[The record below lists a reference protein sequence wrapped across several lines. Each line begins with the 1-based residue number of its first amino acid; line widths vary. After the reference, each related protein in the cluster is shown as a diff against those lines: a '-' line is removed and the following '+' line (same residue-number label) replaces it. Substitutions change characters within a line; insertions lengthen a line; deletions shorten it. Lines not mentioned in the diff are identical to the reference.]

1 MGNSHATSPSE
12 RRCSNGFLAVSNKLN
27 RPMSDTDLFR
37 GKKTSAQ
44 QQREA
49 MTPSTRPRRTNSV
62 RGYEPRSASLRR
74 KRSILRRS
82 HLFEGGRAAR
92 RKTIEMEAEVKMAA
106 DQKQLFEA
114 AERGDVDAVEAL
126 ADAGIDVNSADDNQM
141 SVLHHAAM
149 NARDEVMKALISR
162 GANVNATD
170 LKGGFSPMHWVVISA
185 NPQVSPSTDHV
196 DRSLVILSKAGANVD
211 CTDFNLA
218 TPLHIAAQKGDR
230 GCIDALIRLGANPNL
245 KDVMGR
251 NCYEVAK
258 NSQVRGFMEQLK
270 KSKEEA
276 IYHVLEITPF
286 CPHSFSFHTPPPS
299 YSPPPPPTISF
310 PPLPPPTQYSN
321 SQDEDVPE
329 PLYHDPAPLR
339 ASMVSPP
346 STPPPPPPR
355 RRKQQDPSFPLG
367 SHINHVLEIP
377 PAVTRRGSQ
386 KSSLRRRK
394 VSVRR
399 L

>member
-1 MGNSHATSPSE
+1 MGNSHTTTSE
-12 RRCSNGFLAVSNKLN
+12 RHTSFLAAPCGKLN
-27 RPMSDTDLFR
+27 RPVSDTDLFR
-37 GKKTSAQ
+37 DKKTSAQ

-49 MTPSTRPRRTNSV
+49 MTPCTRPRRTSSV

-74 KRSILRRS
+74 KRSIQRRS
-82 HLFEGGRAAR
+82 HLFGGGRSK
-92 RKTIEMEAEVKMAA
+92 RKTIDMEAEIRMAA

-114 AERGDVDAVEAL
+114 AVRGDVDAVEAL
-126 ADAGIDVNSADDNQM
+126 ADTGIDVNSVDDNQM

-149 NARDEVMKALISR
+149 NARDEVIKALISR

-185 NPQVSPSTDHV
+185 NPQLSSTDHV
-196 DRSLVILSKAGANVD
+196 DESLVTLSKAGANVD

-230 GCIDALIRLGANPNL
+230 GCIDTLIRLGANPNL
-245 KDVMGR
+245 KDITGR

-258 NSQVRGFMEQLK
+258 NGQVRGFMEQLK
-270 KSKEEA
+270 KAKEEA

-286 CPHSFSFHTPPPS
+286 RPHSSSFRTPPPS
-299 YSPPPPPTISF
+299 YSPPPPPTITL
-310 PPLPPPTQYSN
+310 PPLPPPTQLQRYSN
-321 SQDEDVPE
+321 SQEEKDVPE
-329 PLYHDPAPLR
+329 PLYHDPVPFR

-355 RRKQQDPSFPLG
+355 RRKQQDPSFPLD
-367 SHINHVLEIP
+367 SHIYHVLEIP
-377 PAVTRRGSQ
+377 AAVTRRGSQ
-386 KSSLRRRK
+386 KSSPRRRK
-394 VSVRR
+394 ASVRR

>member
-1 MGNSHATSPSE
+1 MGNSHTTTSE
-12 RRCSNGFLAVSNKLN
+12 RHTSFLAVPCGKLN
-27 RPMSDTDLFR
+27 RPVSDTDLFR

-49 MTPSTRPRRTNSV
+49 MTPCTKPRRTNSV

-74 KRSILRRS
+74 KRSIQRRS
-82 HLFEGGRAAR
+82 HLFGGGRSR
-92 RKTIEMEAEVKMAA
+92 RKTIDMEAEIRMAA

-114 AERGDVDAVEAL
+114 AVRGDVDAVEAL
-126 ADAGIDVNSADDNQM
+126 ADTGIDVNSVDDNQM

-185 NPQVSPSTDHV
+185 NPQLSSTDHV
-196 DRSLVILSKAGANVD
+196 DESLVALSKAGANVD

-230 GCIDALIRLGANPNL
+230 GCIDTLIRLGANPNL
-245 KDVMGR
+245 KDITGR

-258 NSQVRGFMEQLK
+258 NGQVRGFMEQLK
-270 KSKEEA
+270 KAKEEA

-286 CPHSFSFHTPPPS
+286 RPHSSSFRTPPPS
-299 YSPPPPPTISF
+299 YSPPPPPTITL
-310 PPLPPPTQYSN
+310 PPLPPPTQLQRYSN
-321 SQDEDVPE
+321 SQEEKDVPE
-329 PLYHDPAPLR
+329 PLYHDPVPFR

-355 RRKQQDPSFPLG
+355 RRKQQDPSFPLD
-367 SHINHVLEIP
+367 SHIYHVLEIP
-377 PAVTRRGSQ
+377 AAVTRRGSQ
-386 KSSLRRRK
+386 KSSPRRRK
-394 VSVRR
+394 ASVRR